1 MDDLGLSTNKQ
12 KKLKGEPRVL
22 HFASLLLFLF
32 SLAASDPERSNK
44 RKEEEEEEEEEEE
57 KGKNWHFRSPS
68 YKREKGRKTRGRV
81 LCASVCVCV

>member
-44 RKEEEEEEEEEEE
+44 RKEEEEEEE
-57 KGKNWHFRSPS
+57 KRKNWHFRSPS